1 MGKIENGTVTQSEES
16 MTRMTSYRPSI
27 IMMPYRIPS
36 FRAGA
41 RMLCGQTGNRIVPLS
56 EESMTLMTPYRL
68 PHHGNRS
75 FAAAQDDVLPFL
87 VIMTLF
93 L

>member
-1 MGKIENGTVTQSEES
+1 MMAQSEES
-16 MTRMTSYRPSI
+16 IALMTSYR
-27 IMMPYRIPS
+27 
-36 FRAGA
+36 F
-41 RMLCGQTGNRIVPLS
+41 
-56 EESMTLMTPYRL
+56 